1 MILRTVSLQTLAER
15 RQRLSRRHIDR

>member
-1 MILRTVSLQTLAER
+1 MSFQSLAEG

>member
-1 MILRTVSLQTLAER
+1 MSLQTLAER